1 MWEENSPS
9 RYKMSLLR
17 RFLTQFTWRIHPTS
31 SRHVVGFCLFGIYNI
46 NTVVDIRF
54 WHCQM
59 THKIHINIKGGAHR
73 DGTLPFSYI
82 LPLPSYIG
90 IGPCPIHRNATL
102 CTFRSEN
109 SWLWWPSG
117 RLWERSNRRSRSV
130 PLGQRAITFTATST
144 IRFVFISYILL
155 DLRSSL
161 LTLGNA

>member
-59 THKIHINIKGGAHR
+59 THKIHINIKGGRTVMAR
-73 DGTLPFSYI
+73 SPFLTSY
-82 LPLPSYIG
+82 LFLLTSELVRVPYI
-90 IGPCPIHRNATL
+90 AT
-102 CTFRSEN
+102 
-109 SWLWWPSG
+109 PH
-117 RLWERSNRRSRSV
+117 SV
-130 PLGQRAITFTATST
+130 PLGQRTRGCDGRQEGCESGQIDEVAL
-144 IRFVFISYILL
+144 YL
-155 DLRSSL
+155 
-161 LTLGNA
+161 

>member
-102 CTFRSEN
+102 CTFRSESYHLHRYLNN
-109 SWLWWPSG
+109 SIRLHKLHLTWPAVEPAHARQCLSK
-117 RLWERSNRRSRSV
+117 LS
-130 PLGQRAITFTATST
+130 IMK
-144 IRFVFISYILL
+144 
-155 DLRSSL
+155 
-161 LTLGNA
+161 